1 MDIAEIEAEGVR
13 LAEESRFVG
22 QLRDA
27 INRVVVGQRDL
38 VDRVLEM
45 EDGVLSE
52 KQPA

>member
-1 MDIAEIEAEGVR
+1 ME
-13 LAEESRFVG
+13 LF
-22 QLRDA
+22 RDSA
-27 INRVVVGQRDL
+27 HAHGAAVLVVTHDHRTLDL